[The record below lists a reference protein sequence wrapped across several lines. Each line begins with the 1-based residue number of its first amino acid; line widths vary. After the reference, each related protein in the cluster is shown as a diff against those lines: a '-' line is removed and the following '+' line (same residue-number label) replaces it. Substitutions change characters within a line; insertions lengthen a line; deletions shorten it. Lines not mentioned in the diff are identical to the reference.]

1 MTEAID
7 LMLSVRMCQ
16 SIPSKFGICLSC
28 PIMLGGAKEHENH
41 RKLAH

>member
-1 MTEAID
+1 MTEAIELD
-7 LMLSVRMCQ
+7 VELRMCQ
-16 SIPSKFGICLSC
+16 SKFGICLSC

>member
-16 SIPSKFGICLSC
+16 SIPSKFGICLCC
-28 PIMLGGAKEHENH
+28 PIILGGAKEYEKH
-41 RKLAH
+41 RELCH